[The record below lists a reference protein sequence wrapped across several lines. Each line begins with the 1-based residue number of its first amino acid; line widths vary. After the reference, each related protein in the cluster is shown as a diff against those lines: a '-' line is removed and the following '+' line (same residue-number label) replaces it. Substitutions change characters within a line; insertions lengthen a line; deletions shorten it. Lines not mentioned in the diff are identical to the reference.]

1 MMKSINVYAGSE
13 GWFYEI
19 WVSSRL
25 VVFGWCEDRERAQRA
40 ASVA

>member
-1 MMKSINVYAGSE
+1 MKTINIYAGSR

-25 VVFGWCEDRERAQRA
+25 VVFGWCEDKERAQRA